1 VIKVTENGLNLIWP
15 DGSIVTGATFRE
27 LEDALR
33 ASQWHTFETRR
44 EFRHELRRRAAIYSG
59 KPMEKVRRQS
69 SKQFIFSLVHSGV
82 CMLEDA
88 RLPNPP
94 KK

>member
-1 VIKVTENGLNLIWP
+1 MITVTENGINLIWP
-15 DGSIVTGATFRE
+15 DGSIVTGANYRE

-44 EFRHELRRRAAIYSG
+44 EFRHEMRRRAALYTG
-59 KPMEKVRRQS
+59 KPIEAVGRQS

-88 RLPNPP
+88 RLPNT